1 MVNQNPLILYERL
14 GGVAVANHDRVV
26 EHVDFQLRTRRQ
38 VKLVTDRFGNDDP
51 PRTVDGGFHT
61 SMVCAVR
68 LESNEMP
75 PGARWFKGMS
85 RR

>member
-1 MVNQNPLILYERL
+1 MTVSPLLEVV
-14 GGVAVANHDRVV
+14 VAVANHDRVG
-26 EHVDFQLRTRRQ
+26 EHVTFQFRTRRQ
-38 VKLVTDRFGNDDP
+38 VELVANRLGNNDP
-51 PRTVDGGFHT
+51 PLTVDDGFHT

>member
-1 MVNQNPLILYERL
+1 MTVSPLLEVV
-14 GGVAVANHDRVV
+14 VAVANHDRVA
-26 EHVDFQLRTRRQ
+26 ERVDLQLGTRRR
-38 VKLVTDRFGNDDP
+38 VKLVANRFGNDDP
-51 PRTVDGGFHT
+51 TRTVDGRFYT
-61 SMVCAVR
+61 SMVCDVR